1 MRPTIKEIFIAEW
14 KHNVETDLR
23 QLVATI
29 LEVEPETIDAE
40 ANFVKDL
47 GMDSMMALEI
57 LASIEKKYKIII
69 PEETLAKFTSLDQ
82 TVKIV
87 QGLLV
92 KK

>member
-1 MRPTIKEIFIAEW
+1 MSDVKY
-14 KHNVETDLR
+14 NVEADLR
-23 QLVATI
+23 QLVAMI

-40 ANFVKDL
+40 ASFVKDL

-57 LASIEKKYKIII
+57 LASIEKKYRLVI
-69 PEETLAKFTSLDQ
+69 PEETLGKFTTLNE

-87 QGLLV
+87 QNLLD

>member
-1 MRPTIKEIFIAEW
+1 MSNL
-14 KHNVETDLR
+14 KHNVAADLR

-29 LEVEPETIDAE
+29 LEVEPDTIDAE

-57 LASIEKKYKIII
+57 LASIEKKYRLVI
-69 PEETLAKFTSLDQ
+69 PEETLGKFTSLNE

-87 QGLLV
+87 QELLE

>member
-1 MRPTIKEIFIAEW
+1 MGNV
-14 KHNVETDLR
+14 KHNVEEDLR
-23 QLVATI
+23 QLVAMI
-29 LEVEPETIDAE
+29 LEVEPDTIDAE

-57 LASIEKKYKIII
+57 LASIEKKYRIVI
-69 PEETLAKFTSLDQ
+69 PEETLGKFTSLNQ

-87 QGLLV
+87 QELLE

>member
-1 MRPTIKEIFIAEW
+1 MGDLKQSVA
-14 KHNVETDLR
+14 TDLR
-23 QLVATI
+23 QLVAMI
-29 LEVEPETIDAE
+29 LEVEPDTIDAE

-57 LASIEKKYKIII
+57 LASIEKKYKIVI
-69 PEETLAKFTSLDQ
+69 PEETLAKFTTLNQ

-87 QGLLV
+87 LEILE